1 MDVENVVNAA
11 EMEDKSR
18 VAKSSER
25 SGEPEKA
32 RGDKTKN
39 APKTK
44 EKSQIATYVDLIN
57 KMPDVREKRVA
68 RVKNKLARGH
78 YSSRDVS
85 KKTAEKMLE
94 E

>member
-1 MDVENVVNAA
+1 MGVKNVADAA
-11 EMEDKSR
+11 DRDTKSK
-18 VAKSSER
+18 VAKVSER
-25 SGEPEKA
+25 SVERVKVQGGKK
-32 RGDKTKN
+32 KTSH
-39 APKTK
+39 KTK

-68 RVKNKLARGH
+68 RVKDKLAKGL